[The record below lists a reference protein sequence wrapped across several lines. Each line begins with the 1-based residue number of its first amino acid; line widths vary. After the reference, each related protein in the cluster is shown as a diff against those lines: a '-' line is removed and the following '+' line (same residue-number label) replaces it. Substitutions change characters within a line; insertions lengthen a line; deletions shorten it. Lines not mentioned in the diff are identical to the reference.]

1 MRWGWAEILRW
12 GLGGL
17 VLLGRL
23 TARGRVRYSCVC
35 GRPRVDTLFQI
46 DFTKDRIPWEKIRDL
61 FSSTDQECAEV
72 IASSP
77 RFEREFIEATA
88 QLPAD
93 EDDICSVVADPILRK
108 LLKPTDE

>member
-1 MRWGWAEILRW
+1 MIRRMTTTI
-12 GLGGL
+12 GL
-17 VLLGRL
+17 VGWSGATPGSLPRKWPRWLRL
-23 TARGRVRYSCVC
+23 TDSAQRG
-35 GRPRVDTLFQI
+35 LFC
-46 DFTKDRIPWEKIRDL
+46 R
-61 FSSTDQECAEV
+61 TDEECAQT